1 MQQTGKE
8 CGVSCNKGLDR
19 LWGLHVL
26 AVTHRDHAVEL
37 KMLRKEIFQ
46 RCRWRLPGK
55 LKQYVAKG
63 HGRIWCLGATQHLA
77 LLMQKYVLRYSGSHS
92 IQKCPLFACKPRAW
106 LFSAPKMPLSLKAI
120 KWGFYGRPSRLHRRA
135 CSVLDFVYVSLFV
148 PCLWHC
154 LTASP
159 ANSICD
165 AI

>member
-19 LWGLHVL
+19 LWGLNVL

-63 HGRIWCLGATQHLA
+63 NGRIWCLGATQHLA
-77 LLMQKYVLRYSGSHS
+77 LLVQKYVLRRVPFNFRN
-92 IQKCPLFACKPRAW
+92 PLFACKPCSRAW

-120 KWGFYGRPSRLHRRA
+120 KLGFYGRPSRHHRRA

-154 LTASP
+154 LAASR